1 MKRYV
6 VYGLVGLGAAAVYS
20 QFWKPTPQQ
29 LLAARS
35 LDRLSNLVAVATK
48 EWEAKVREV
57 GGNTDTGPRVNE
69 YQRIVGLDG
78 GDAWCMA
85 FVQWCISTSLGQI
98 RKVGW
103 GGGSCSGVFANV
115 ERLLRNGYL
124 HPSAVVYESDPNKR
138 SKVRPGWI
146 WVRKGHTGIVIN
158 PKSVTGDKFQC
169 IEGNTWLAKEGWGV
183 LKQDHAWDKHGP
195 IPPGEKD
202 TNNVGWFDP
211 FAVEDAYR
219 ASRNNA

>member
-6 VYGLVGLGAAAVYS
+6 VYGLVALGAGVAYT
-20 QFWKPTPQQ
+20 QFWKPSPAQ

-35 LDRLSNLVAVATK
+35 LDRLQNLVAVATK

-85 FVQWCISTSLGQI
+85 FVTWCISTSLGQI
-98 RKVGW
+98 RRVGW

-115 ERLLRNGYL
+115 EKLLRSGHLNRA
-124 HPSAVVYESDPNKR
+124 AVVYENDPDKR
-138 SKVRPGWI
+138 QKVKAGWI
-146 WVRKGHTGIVIN
+146 WIRRGHTGIVIN
-158 PKSVTGDKFQC
+158 PQGVGGDTFQC

-183 LKQDHAWDKHGP
+183 LKQSHQWNKST
-195 IPPGEKD
+195 PPAAGERD
-202 TNNVGWFDP
+202 SRNVAWFDP
-211 FAVEDAYR
+211 FAVNDAYL
-219 ASRNNA
+219 ASRNIA